1 MRDIFK
7 YLWHHRFRVRLG
19 LLALLIVDAGQL
31 VTPVIV
37 RAAVD
42 ELSQGVFTTVI
53 KYALY
58 ITGIALMI
66 LTFRFAWR
74 YFLMGAARRI
84 RRDIRDKLYGHW
96 LKLSA
101 CFFTHAKTGEL
112 MAHATNDVDAVM
124 MACGFGILALAD
136 FVIMVSFATSA
147 MLMINFKLA
156 LFAFIPLPFLTF
168 MVLSF
173 GRIIHKRF
181 QVVQEVFSALTEKVR
196 ESIAGIRVIKS
207 FVQESGMAQDFKKAN
222 ELLVAKN
229 MHLVK
234 IWGLFDPLIG
244 FLMGTSAAIVLF
256 VGGRAVIT
264 HQISLGDFVAFNM
277 YLGQLAWPMM
287 ALGWVI
293 NLMQRGAASMERINK
308 ILNTKPD
315 IVEVPDAKGWPK
327 RANIEFKN
335 LSFSYNGGPPVLK
348 NIQLAL
354 DEGMTLGIV
363 GLTGAGK
370 STLIHLITRV
380 FDPPSNSIFIGGID
394 VRELSLKEL
403 RANIGVVPQD
413 PFLFSTT
420 IRENIAFGK
429 ADAKEDD
436 IIEAA
441 RLAAIYDE
449 ILEMP
454 QGLDTVVGER
464 GLSLSG
470 GQKQRVA
477 LARALLLD
485 PKILIL
491 DEALSS
497 VDAQKEKQI
506 LHNLKQ
512 VLQSR
517 TAIVISH
524 RISVVKEADLI
535 IVLDKGHIIE
545 EGTHEELLKQGG
557 LYARLFELQQAE
569 ALISA
574 YHKS

>member
-1 MRDIFK
+1 
-7 YLWHHRFRVRLG
+7 LVG

-31 VTPVIV
+31 VTPMIV
-37 RAAVD
+37 RAAVNG
-42 ELSQGVFTTVI
+42 LSQGAFTPVM

-58 ITGIALMI
+58 IAGIALVI
-66 LTFRFAWR
+66 LIFRFFWR
-74 YFLMGAARRI
+74 YFLFGAARRI
-84 RRDIRDKLYGHW
+84 RRDIRDRLYEHW

-101 CFFTHAKTGEL
+101 RFFAHSKTGEL

-124 MACGFGILALAD
+124 MACGFGILAFAD

-147 MLMINFKLA
+147 MLMINWKLT
-156 LFAFIPLPFLTF
+156 LFAFIPLPLLTF
-168 MVLSF
+168 IVLRF

-181 QVVQEVFSALTEKVR
+181 QIVQEVFSTLTEKVR

-207 FVQESGMAQDFKKAN
+207 FVQEEGMAQDFKKTN
-222 ELLVAKN
+222 ELFIDKN

-234 IWGLFDPLIG
+234 IWGLFDPLIA
-244 FLMGTSAAIVLF
+244 FLAGTSTAIVLF
-256 VGGRAVIT
+256 VGGRAVISN
-264 HQISLGDFVAFNM
+264 QISLGDLVAFTM
-277 YLGQLAWPMM
+277 YLGMLAWPMM

-308 ILNTKPD
+308 ILNTKAD
-315 IVEVPDAKGWPK
+315 IIEVPNAKAWPK
-327 RANIEFKN
+327 SASLEFRD
-335 LSFSYNGGPPVLK
+335 LSFAYDGRYVLK
-348 NIQLAL
+348 DIQLNL
-354 DEGMTLGIV
+354 EEGMTLGIV

-380 FDPPSNSIFIGGID
+380 FDPPPNSILVGGID
-394 VRELSLKEL
+394 VRQLSIKEL

-420 IRENIAFGK
+420 IRENIAFGRPE
-429 ADAKEDD
+429 AKEEE

-441 RLAAIYDE
+441 QLAAIYDE

-454 QGLDTVVGER
+454 QGLDTIVGER

-477 LARALLLD
+477 LARALILD

-491 DEALSS
+491 DDALSS
-497 VDAQKEKQI
+497 VDAQKEEQI
-506 LHNLKQ
+506 LHNLKR
-512 VLQSR
+512 VLKGR
-517 TAIVISH
+517 TAIVIAH
-524 RISVVKEADLI
+524 RISAVKEADLI

-545 EGTHEELLKQGG
+545 QGTHEELLERRG

-574 YHKS
+574 

>member
-1 MRDIFK
+1 MRYIFK
-7 YLWHHRFRVRLG
+7 YLWHYRFRVLLG
-19 LLALLIVDAGQL
+19 LLALFVVDAGQL
-31 VTPVIV
+31 VVPVIV

-42 ELSQGVFTTVI
+42 ELSKGAFENVI

-58 ITGIALMI
+58 IAGIAFMI
-66 LTFRFAWR
+66 LAFRFCWR

-84 RRDIRDKLYGHW
+84 RRDIRDELYEHW

-101 CFFTHAKTGEL
+101 RFFTHAKTGEL

-124 MACGFGILALAD
+124 MACGFGVLALAD
-136 FVIMVSFATSA
+136 FVIMVSFATAA
-147 MLMINFKLA
+147 MLMLSWELT
-156 LFAFIPLPFLTF
+156 LFAFIPLPLLTL
-168 MVLSF
+168 MVFRF

-181 QVVQEVFSALTEKVR
+181 QIVQEVFSTLTEKVR
-196 ESIAGIRVIKS
+196 ESLAGIRVIKS
-207 FVQESGMAQDFKKAN
+207 FVQEEGMAQDFKKAN
-222 ELLVAKN
+222 ELFVSKN

-234 IWGLFDPLIG
+234 IWGLFDPLIV
-244 FLMGTSAAIVLF
+244 FLAGTSTAIVLLL
-256 VGGRAVIT
+256 GGRAVIAN
-264 HQISLGDFVAFNM
+264 QISLGDFVAFTM
-277 YLGQLAWPMM
+277 YLGMLAWPMM

-315 IVEVPDAKGWPK
+315 IIEVPNAKAWPK
-327 RANIEFKN
+327 SASLEFRS
-335 LSFSYNGGPPVLK
+335 LSFAYDGRYVLK
-348 NIQLAL
+348 NIQLTL
-354 DEGMTLGIV
+354 EEGMTLGIV
-363 GLTGAGK
+363 GLTGVGK
-370 STLIHLITRV
+370 STLIHLISRV
-380 FDPPSNSIFIGGID
+380 FDPPPNSLLIGGID
-394 VRELSLKEL
+394 VRQLSIKEL

-429 ADAKEDD
+429 PEAQEKE

-454 QGLDTVVGER
+454 QGLDTIVGER

-477 LARALLLD
+477 LARALILD
-485 PKILIL
+485 PKMLIL
-491 DEALSS
+491 DDALSS
-497 VDAQKEKQI
+497 VDAQKEEQI

-512 VLQSR
+512 FFKKRR
-517 TAIVISH
+517 TAIVIAH
-524 RISVVKEADLI
+524 RISAVKEADLI
-535 IVLDKGHIIE
+535 IVLDKGQIIE
-545 EGTHEELLKQGG
+545 QGTHEELLERGG

>member
-7 YLWHHRFRVRLG
+7 YLWHYRLRVVLG
-19 LLALLIVDAGQL
+19 LLALFVVDAGQL
-31 VTPVIV
+31 VTPMIV

-42 ELSQGVFTTVI
+42 ELSKGVFVNVI

-58 ITGIALMI
+58 IAGIALVI
-66 LTFRFAWR
+66 LIFRFGWR
-74 YFLMGAARRI
+74 YFLFGAARRI
-84 RRDIRDKLYGHW
+84 RRDIRDKLYEQW

-101 CFFTHAKTGEL
+101 RFYTHAKTGEL

-124 MACGFGILALAD
+124 MACGFGTLALVD

-147 MLMINFKLA
+147 MLMINWKLT
-156 LFAFIPLPFLTF
+156 LFAFIPLPLLTLL
-168 MVLSF
+168 VLRF

-207 FVQESGMAQDFKKAN
+207 FVQETGMAQDFKKTN
-222 ELLVAKN
+222 ELFIDKN

-234 IWGLFDPLIG
+234 IWGLFDPLIA
-244 FLMGTSAAIVLF
+244 FLAGTSMAIVLF
-256 VGGRAVIT
+256 VGGRAVISN
-264 HQISLGDFVAFNM
+264 QISLGDFVAFTM
-277 YLGQLAWPMM
+277 YLGMLAWPMM
-287 ALGWVI
+287 AFGWVI

-315 IVEVPDAKGWPK
+315 IIEVPDAKAWPK
-327 RANIEFKN
+327 RANVEFKD
-335 LSFSYNGGPPVLK
+335 LSFSYNGGPTILK
-348 NIQLAL
+348 NIQLAIE
-354 DEGMTLGIV
+354 EGMTLGMV
-363 GLTGAGK
+363 GLTGVGK

-380 FDPPSNSIFIGGID
+380 FDPPPNSLLIGGID
-394 VRELSLKEL
+394 VRELSIKEL

-429 ADAKEDD
+429 PEAKEEE
-436 IIEAA
+436 IIKAA
-441 RLAAIYDE
+441 QLAAIYDE

-454 QGLDTVVGER
+454 QGLDTIVGER

-491 DEALSS
+491 DDALSS
-497 VDAQKEKQI
+497 VDAQKEEQI

-512 VLQSR
+512 MLKSR
-517 TAIVISH
+517 TAIVIAH
-524 RISVVKEADLI
+524 RISAVKEADLI
-535 IVLDKGHIIE
+535 IVLDKGQIIE
-545 EGTHEELLKQGG
+545 QGTHEELLERGG
-557 LYARLFELQQAE
+557 LYARLFQLQQAE
-569 ALISA
+569 ETISA
-574 YHKS
+574 L